1 MKLGKIIG
9 AAARRAVGGRAKG
22 GAEDLAAL
30 DARLTAALERGR
42 IDDARTIC
50 ARILELAPD
59 HPRALWGLAVLL
71 LQAGEVEA
79 AVPHF
84 ARFDAA
90 RSGARVTTRRYRSAL
105 MDPERHARGEPYVG
119 WRESV
124 LLETNH
130 CAIFAGDDVYFRETQ
145 DRTFANHPWVGGRV
159 SPDGRDFVVSLP
171 PVDRVI
177 AEPFILLGTDEN
189 FSHWLERN
197 LLKLAVLEAHGI
209 DESLPLLIN
218 DDLRGYQREY
228 LRLVG
233 VPPERLLPV
242 PRGLVVACRKV
253 AVPVCLR
260 NRPRMRLGMDW
271 LRARVADHMSP
282 PALARDLVFVSRR
295 DSSLRVMHN
304 EAELEQAL
312 KPLGFTTFVAG
323 EAPVTEQI
331 RAFSRARV
339 IVGAHGAGLTN
350 LIFAPP
356 GAFVLEIATPGSA
369 GMEEFRF
376 IAGALGQKIVT
387 LVAERPGDNARPDVI
402 PLKWNFYADVPQVLA
417 TLRENVPELFAGRGS
432 SGCER
437 PSLGDAP

>member
-1 MKLGKIIG
+1 MNFGRLLGNVVRHGLRRRAKDHAG
-9 AAARRAVGGRAKG
+9 QLAEFEARLAAALG
-22 GAEDLAAL
+22 
-30 DARLTAALERGR
+30 RGR
-42 IDDARTIC
+42 TDDARTIC
-50 ARILELAPD
+50 SHILELAPD
-59 HPRALWGLAVLL
+59 HPRARWGLAVLL
-71 LQAGEVEA
+71 LQAGEAEA

-84 ARFDAA
+84 ARVDAA
-90 RSGARVTTRRYRSAL
+90 RSGGRVTTRRYRSAL
-105 MDPERHARGEPYVG
+105 LDPERHARGEPYVG

-130 CAIFAGDDVYFRETQ
+130 CAIFAGDEVYFRETQ

-171 PVDRVI
+171 SVDRVI
-177 AEPFILLGTDEN
+177 DEPFILLGTDEN

-209 DESLPLLIN
+209 DAALPLLIN
-218 DDLRGYQREY
+218 EDLRGYQREY

-233 VPPERLLPV
+233 VPPERLLTV
-242 PRGLVVACRKV
+242 PRGLVVSCRKV

-260 NRPRMRLGMDW
+260 NRPRMRLGIDW
-271 LRARVADHMSP
+271 LRARVVGHMGP

-295 DSSLRVMHN
+295 DSGLRVMHN

-312 KPLGFTTFVAG
+312 RPLGFTTFVAG

-331 RAFSRARV
+331 QVFSRARV

-350 LIFAPP
+350 LLFAPP

-376 IAGALGQKIVT
+376 IAGALGQRIVT
-387 LVAERPGDNARPDVI
+387 LVAERAGDNAGPDVI

-417 TLRENVPELFAGRGS
+417 ALRENVPELFARG
-432 SGCER
+432 
-437 PSLGDAP
+437 

>member
-1 MKLGKIIG
+1 MKFGKLIG
-9 AAARRAVGGRAKG
+9 DAVRHALRRRAKE
-22 GAEDLAAL
+22 GADELAAL
-30 DARLTAALERGR
+30 EARLTAVLERGR
-42 IDDARTIC
+42 NDDARAIC
-50 ARILELAPD
+50 ARVVELAPD
-59 HPRALWGLAVLL
+59 HPRALWALAVLL
-71 LQAGEVEA
+71 LQAGDVEA

-84 ARFDAA
+84 ARLDEAQ
-90 RSGARVTTRRYRSAL
+90 SGSRVTTRRYRSAL
-105 MDPERHARGEPYVG
+105 MDPERAARGEPYVG
-119 WRESV
+119 WREDV

-130 CAIFAGDDVYFRETQ
+130 CAIFAGDEVYFRETQ
-145 DRTFANHPWVGGRV
+145 DRTFANHPWVRGRV

-177 AEPFILLGTDEN
+177 PEPFILLGTDEN

-197 LLKLAVLEAHGI
+197 LLKLAVLAADGI
-209 DESLPLLIN
+209 DDALPFLVN
-218 DDLRGYQREY
+218 EDLRNYQREY
-228 LRLVG
+228 LRLLG
-233 VPPERLLPV
+233 VPPERLMLV
-242 PRGLVVACRKV
+242 PRGLVLSCRRV
-253 AVPVCLR
+253 VVPVTLR
-260 NRPRMRLGMDW
+260 NRPRMRLGIDW

-350 LIFAPP
+350 LMFAPP

-369 GMEEFRF
+369 MMEEFRF
-376 IAGALGQKIVT
+376 IAGAMGQRIVT
-387 LVAERPGDNARPDVI
+387 LIAERPGDNARPDLI
-402 PLKWNFYADVPQVLA
+402 PLKWNFYVDVPQVLA
-417 TLRENVPELFAGRGS
+417 VLRENVPELFAGR
-432 SGCER
+432 
-437 PSLGDAP
+437 